1 MFNFTVGD
9 YQVLQYLVIAIIG
22 VLLLIEADFWP
33 FKTTHVIKAIIVTA
47 ITLAT
52 Y

>member
-1 MFNFTVGD
+1 MFNFTSED
-9 YQVLQYLVIAIIG
+9 YQVLQYIAVVVIAFM
-22 VLLLIEADFWP
+22 LLVEADFWP